1 MGCVAAT
8 ATGSAAAGRSPAFDR
23 PRAPRPP
30 GAPEPADRRRPEGAG
45 DSLVRQGLPR
55 PRPSARGIIVLNN
68 NFVPASA
75 AGPFKY
81 GAVGYALRVA
91 EALHRR
97 GLLAGFL
104 LYRRDE
110 GLDRPRLDP
119 VPLLGYPAL
128 RLGFHF
134 GMGAEV
140 LGPALEAARG
150 RLGGGRLY
158 YQTNVLLPFHPPG
171 RPLVVTHHAPFVDH
185 VVEVMGPRLAAE
197 AFGAGRAKL
206 EHLRDSQRLG
216 LQHLARRRGAAV
228 EISSIQADYLRAHG
242 VEGRC
247 IHRIH
252 PPLESSAANGLSGEG
267 ARLRGFI
274 AAGGPRLVLC
284 TACSRLDAFKNV
296 ELLVE
301 AALRLL
307 RSGLDLRV
315 LIIGGPPRD
324 GERQRLERR
333 VDKPLAHRFRFAPR
347 VPRDDL
353 AQLLDALAGRGLFVC
368 PSRYET
374 CGLTPLEAAARGVC
388 TLVTDT
394 PDRVEAASL
403 VPPAQRF
410 TPTVEGLAAAVRRL
424 TAVGVLPAGDRVLD
438 EGARA
443 GSLAFD
449 ARFIDTWRRLTA
461 PHAAGRGDRADSG
474 RPVHS
479 PEPVHPA

>member
-1 MGCVAAT
+1 MLNGN
-8 ATGSAAAGRSPAFDR
+8 F
-23 PRAPRPP
+23 APT
-30 GAPEPADRRRPEGAG
+30 
-45 DSLVRQGLPR
+45 
-55 PRPSARGIIVLNN
+55 
-68 NFVPASA
+68 SA
-75 AGPFKY
+75 AGPFKC
-81 GAVGYALRVA
+81 GAVAYALKVA
-91 EALHRR
+91 QALHRR

-110 GLDRPRLDP
+110 GLDRPRLEP
-119 VPLLGYPAL
+119 APFPGYPAL
-128 RLGFHF
+128 ELGFHF
-134 GMGAEV
+134 GMGRRVVGA
-140 LGPALEAARG
+140 ALEAARV
-150 RLGGGRLY
+150 RLDRGRLY

-171 RPLVVTHHAPFVDH
+171 QPFVVTHHAPFVDH
-185 VVEVMGPRLAAE
+185 VVEAMGPRLAAD
-197 AFGAGRAKL
+197 AFGAGHEKL
-206 EHLRDSQRLG
+206 EHLRNHQRLG
-216 LQHLARRRGAAV
+216 LDCLARGRGSAV
-228 EISSIQADYLRAHG
+228 EISAIQADYLRRHG

-252 PPLESSAANGLSGEG
+252 PPLEWSDGTNGLSEAG
-267 ARLRGFI
+267 ARLRRFI
-274 AAGGPRLVLC
+274 GGSAPGVVLC

-324 GERQRLERR
+324 GERRRLERR

-353 AQLLDALAGRGLFVC
+353 AQLLDELAGRGLFVC

-388 TLVTDT
+388 TLVADS

-443 GSLAFD
+443 GSIAFD

-474 RPVHS
+474 RPVLS